1 MFAASIVGAIA
12 LLPLL
17 GADVPD
23 AASSRVESAPR
34 VLPGRAD
41 CSKSVCSCPWHDV
54 ISLDDFVVLPEEQTP
69 SQKARCRWQSECQW
83 QLFRDAQGL
92 AIYHTE
98 PPRDAVPVD
107 RKDSD
112 EKMAWE
118 GYGLRRVLEVE
129 DGWIVALDVGE
140 FGAGLWWIAKDGR
153 RQKKLGEPHVVA
165 LIRTKVGV
173 FAATGLDHGIPGRGE
188 VLLIKKRHGG
198 DWQSKHFAFVGDSAK
213 TAIAAPDGGI
223 LVVTRTSLVHVS
235 FGGKAKILHRG
246 KWSEFFDTGHGT
258 FTTWHPGSV
267 AVESSG
273 KILLGMNGAIVRL
286 TPTDDGYQEDWLMPS
301 VCRDL
306 RRAGALSGDGRRTSR

>member
-1 MFAASIVGAIA
+1 VA
-12 LLPLL
+12 
-17 GADVPD
+17 
-23 AASSRVESAPR
+23 
-34 VLPGRAD
+34 
-41 CSKSVCSCPWHDV
+41 
-54 ISLDDFVVLPEEQTP
+54 LPEEQMP
-69 SQKARCRWQSECQW
+69 SQRARCRWQSECQW
-83 QLFRDAQGL
+83 HLFRDAQGL

-98 PPRDAVPVD
+98 APRDAVPVD

-112 EKMAWE
+112 EKIGWE
-118 GYGLRRVLEVE
+118 GHGLRRVLEVE

-173 FAATGLDHGIPGRGE
+173 FAATGIDHGFPGRGE
-188 VLLIKKRHGG
+188 VLLIKKWRGG
-198 DWQSKHFAFVGDSAK
+198 DWRVKHFAFVGDSAK
-213 TAIAAPDGGI
+213 TAVISQDGGI

-235 FGGKAKILHRG
+235 LRGDTKILHRG

-258 FTTWHPGSV
+258 FTTWRPGAV

-273 KILLGMNGAIVRL
+273 DILLGMNGAIVRL
-286 TPTDDGYQEDWLMPS
+286 MPRDQGYREDWLMPS

-306 RRAGALSGDGRRTSR
+306 RRAGTPGEDGRRTSR